1 MKKETMFN
9 TPDYEA
15 LDYLFNTIYK
25 QMVSCNLL
33 CDKYIDDNDCE
44 LAKEVKESNPFS
56 IISLM
61 QIKNFIV
68 TNTPTDGCDDCA
80 YLSMDTDA
88 VVNVCPECA
97 EERRHVTND
106 FIEDLT

>member
-1 MKKETMFN
+1 MEKEKMFN

-15 LDYLFNTIYK
+15 LEYLFNTMMSYIEK
-25 QMVSCNLL
+25 PNDF
-33 CDKYIDDNDCE
+33 DKPY
-44 LAKEVKESNPFS
+44 A

-97 EERRHVTND
+97 EERT
-106 FIEDLT
+106 

>member
-1 MKKETMFN
+1 MFN

-15 LDYLFNTIYK
+15 LDYLFNTVYK
-25 QMVSCNLL
+25 QIVASGMLA
-33 CDKYIDDNDCE
+33 DKYIEDNDCE
-44 LAKEVKESNPFS
+44 LAKETKESNPYA

-80 YLSMDTDA
+80 YLSMDTDS

-97 EERRHVTND
+97 EERT
-106 FIEDLT
+106 

>member
-1 MKKETMFN
+1 MENQMEKEPMFN

-68 TNTPTDGCDDCA
+68 ENKKE
-80 YLSMDTDA
+80 SKQ
-88 VVNVCPECA
+88 
-97 EERRHVTND
+97 
-106 FIEDLT
+106 

>member
-1 MKKETMFN
+1 
-9 TPDYEA
+9 
-15 LDYLFNTIYK
+15 
-25 QMVSCNLL
+25 MVSCNLL

-97 EERRHVTND
+97 EERT
-106 FIEDLT
+106 

>member
-1 MKKETMFN
+1 MEKENQMKKETMFN

-15 LDYLFNTIYK
+15 LDYLFNTVYK
-25 QMVSCNLL
+25 QIVASGMLA
-33 CDKYIDDNDCE
+33 DKYIEDNDCE
-44 LAKEVKESNPFS
+44 LSKEIKESNPFS

-88 VVNVCPECA
+88 AVNVCPECA
-97 EERRHVTND
+97 EERS
-106 FIEDLT
+106 

>member
-1 MKKETMFN
+1 MENIMENQMKKETMFN

-97 EERRHVTND
+97 EERT
-106 FIEDLT
+106 

>member
-1 MKKETMFN
+1 MEKENQMKKEPMFN

-15 LDYLFNTIYK
+15 LEHLFNTVYK
-25 QMVSCNLL
+25 HIVTSSILA
-33 CDKYIDDNDCE
+33 DTYIRDNDCE
-44 LAKEVKESNPFS
+44 LAKEVKEKQPYS

-68 TNTPTDGCDDCA
+68 TNTPTEGCDDCA

-97 EERRHVTND
+97 EERT
-106 FIEDLT
+106 

>member
-33 CDKYIDDNDCE
+33 CDKYINDNDCE
-44 LAKEVKESNPFS
+44 LAKEIKESNPFS

-68 TNTPTDGCDDCA
+68 TNTPTEGCDDCA

-97 EERRHVTND
+97 EERT
-106 FIEDLT
+106 

>member
-15 LDYLFNTIYK
+15 LEYLFNTMMSYIEK
-25 QMVSCNLL
+25 PNDF
-33 CDKYIDDNDCE
+33 DKPY
-44 LAKEVKESNPFS
+44 A

-61 QIKNFIV
+61 QIKNFIIE
-68 TNTPTDGCDDCA
+68 NTPTDGCDDCA

-97 EERRHVTND
+97 EERT
-106 FIEDLT
+106 

>member
-1 MKKETMFN
+1 MEKENQMKKETMFN

-97 EERRHVTND
+97 EERT
-106 FIEDLT
+106 

>member
-1 MKKETMFN
+1 
-9 TPDYEA
+9 
-15 LDYLFNTIYK
+15 
-25 QMVSCNLL
+25 MVSCNLL

-44 LAKEVKESNPFS
+44 LAKEIKESNPFS

-97 EERRHVTND
+97 EERT
-106 FIEDLT
+106 

>member
-1 MKKETMFN
+1 MFN

-44 LAKEVKESNPFS
+44 LAKEIKESNPFS

-97 EERRHVTND
+97 EERT
-106 FIEDLT
+106 

>member
-1 MKKETMFN
+1 MRNQMKKEMMFN

-15 LDYLFNTIYK
+15 LDYLFNTVYK
-25 QMVSCNLL
+25 QIVASGMLS
-33 CDKYIDDNDCE
+33 DKYIEDNDCE
-44 LAKEVKESNPFS
+44 LAKEIKESNPFS

-68 TNTPTDGCDDCA
+68 ENIPTDGCDDCA

-97 EERRHVTND
+97 EERT
-106 FIEDLT
+106 

>member
-97 EERRHVTND
+97 EERT
-106 FIEDLT
+106 

>member
-68 TNTPTDGCDDCA
+68 ATHDSHLVDPDDGA
-80 YLSMDTDA
+80 A
-88 VVNVCPECA
+88 
-97 EERRHVTND
+97 
-106 FIEDLT
+106 

>member
-1 MKKETMFN
+1 MFN

-33 CDKYIDDNDCE
+33 CDKYIEDNDCE
-44 LAKEVKESNPFS
+44 LAKEIKESNPFS

-97 EERRHVTND
+97 EERS
-106 FIEDLT
+106 

>member
-68 TNTPTDGCDDCA
+68 TTHDSHLVDPDDGA
-80 YLSMDTDA
+80 T
-88 VVNVCPECA
+88 
-97 EERRHVTND
+97 
-106 FIEDLT
+106 

>member
-1 MKKETMFN
+1 MENKLRNQMEKEPMFN

-15 LDYLFNTIYK
+15 LEYLFNTVYK
-25 QMVSCNLL
+25 HIVTSSILA
-33 CDKYIDDNDCE
+33 DTYIRDNDCE
-44 LAKEVKESNPFS
+44 LAKEVKEKQPYS

-97 EERRHVTND
+97 EERT
-106 FIEDLT
+106 

>member
-68 TNTPTDGCDDCA
+68 ATHDSHLVDPDDGA
-80 YLSMDTDA
+80 T
-88 VVNVCPECA
+88 
-97 EERRHVTND
+97 
-106 FIEDLT
+106 

>member
-1 MKKETMFN
+1 MEKENQMKIINTFN
-9 TPDYEA
+9 TPEYES
-15 LDYLFNTIYK
+15 LDYLFNTII
-25 QMVSCNLL
+25 
-33 CDKYIDDNDCE
+33 KYINEPYADD
-44 LAKEVKESNPFS
+44 KPFA

-61 QIKNFIV
+61 QINNFIV

-97 EERRHVTND
+97 KERT
-106 FIEDLT
+106 

>member
-1 MKKETMFN
+1 MFN

-44 LAKEVKESNPFS
+44 LAKEIKESNPFS

-68 TNTPTDGCDDCA
+68 ATHDSHLVDPDDGA
-80 YLSMDTDA
+80 T
-88 VVNVCPECA
+88 
-97 EERRHVTND
+97 
-106 FIEDLT
+106 

>member
-1 MKKETMFN
+1 MEKENQMKKETMFN

-44 LAKEVKESNPFS
+44 LAKEIKESNPFS

-97 EERRHVTND
+97 EERT
-106 FIEDLT
+106 

>member
-1 MKKETMFN
+1 MKIDNIFN

-15 LDYLFNTIYK
+15 LEYLFNTMMSYIEK
-25 QMVSCNLL
+25 PNDF
-33 CDKYIDDNDCE
+33 DKPY
-44 LAKEVKESNPFS
+44 A

-68 TNTPTDGCDDCA
+68 ATHDSHLVDPDNGCDDCA
-80 YLSMDTDA
+80 YLSMDTDG

-97 EERRHVTND
+97 EERT
-106 FIEDLT
+106 